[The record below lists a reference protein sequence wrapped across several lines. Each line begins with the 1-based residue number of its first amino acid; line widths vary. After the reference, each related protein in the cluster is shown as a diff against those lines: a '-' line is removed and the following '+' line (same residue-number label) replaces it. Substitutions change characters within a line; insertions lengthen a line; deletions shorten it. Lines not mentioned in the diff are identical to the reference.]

1 MAEETPAAV
10 TVVTA
15 SPAVVEAAPVT
26 AAAAPVVQEPAVV
39 VTAPVVEAAPE
50 VKTEA
55 LVEAVKPLL
64 CTEDAKTE
72 SPKTDEV
79 KTEAEAPKVEPT
91 PLPVYE
97 FKLPEGANADNPVFK
112 TFQSKLGEF
121 QNLTKA
127 EQTVVQKLGQEF
139 IDMHQADVKAIV
151 ESQNKGAWDWFNK
164 RNADWLDSAKKDP
177 VIGGDNFD
185 ATVNSASQAVRL
197 YGGNKT
203 QQIETAKLLQ
213 ETGLEN
219 SPVMLRFLSNI
230 TKVAAKEGE
239 PVSGTTVP
247 TQKAGIAELMYGGK
261 KTA

>member
-1 MAEETPAAV
+1 MAEETPAAAP
-10 TVVTA
+10 VVTA

-26 AAAAPVVQEPAVV
+26 AVAAPVVQEPAV

-55 LVEAVKPLL
+55 PVETAKPLL
-64 CTEDAKTE
+64 STEDAKTE

-79 KTEAEAPKVEPT
+79 KTEAEAPKVEPAQ
-91 PLPVYE
+91 LPIYE
-97 FKLPEGANADNPVFK
+97 FKLPEGLDANNQIFK
-112 TFQSKLGEF
+112 SFQTKLGEF
-121 QNLTKA
+121 QNISKA
-127 EQTVVQKLGQEF
+127 DQAAVQKFGQEL
-139 IDMHQADVKAIV
+139 IDMREKDVKAFA
-151 ESQNKGAWDWFNK
+151 EAQNKYNWDWFNK